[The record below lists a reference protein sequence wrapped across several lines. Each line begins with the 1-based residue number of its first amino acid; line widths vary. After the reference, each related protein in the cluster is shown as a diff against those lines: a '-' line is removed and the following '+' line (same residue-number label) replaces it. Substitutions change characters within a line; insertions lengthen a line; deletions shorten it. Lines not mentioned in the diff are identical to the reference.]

1 MYQILLKMH
10 PRIMMDINKLQK
22 SGVKIDFMDSLNTSF
37 TFILDGP
44 KESLYENGKWRIHV
58 NMPSEYPFKSP
69 SVGFI
74 DKILHPNVDYCSGTI
89 CLDVLNQTWS
99 PIFNLSHIYN
109 TFLPQL
115 LLYPNADDPMN
126 EEIASLMINSP
137 DEYRAVVLSSIT

>member
-10 PRIMMDINKLQK
+10 PRIMMDIKKLQR
-22 SGVKIDFMDSLNTSF
+22 SGVKIDFIDSTNTSF
-37 TFILDGP
+37 TFILNGP
-44 KESLYENGKWRIHV
+44 KESLYETGKWRIQV
-58 NMPSEYPFKSP
+58 TLPSEYPFKSP

-74 DKILHPNVDYCSGTI
+74 DRILHPNVDYCSGTI

-99 PIFNLSHIYN
+99 PIFNLSHIYD

-126 EEIASLMINSP
+126 EEIAAIMINSP
-137 DEYRAVVLSSIT
+137 DEYKALVLSSIN

>member
-10 PRIMMDINKLQK
+10 PRIMMDIKKLQR
-22 SGVKIDFMDSLNTSF
+22 SGVKIDFIDSTNTSF
-37 TFILDGP
+37 TFILNGP
-44 KESLYENGKWRIHV
+44 KESLYETGKWRIQV
-58 NMPSEYPFKSP
+58 TLPSEYPFKSP

-74 DKILHPNVDYCSGTI
+74 DRILHPNVDYCSGTI

-99 PIFNLSHIYN
+99 PIFNLSHIYD

-126 EEIASLMINSP
+126 EEIASIMINSP
-137 DEYRAVVLSSIT
+137 DEYKALVLSSIN

>member
-10 PRIMMDINKLQK
+10 PRIMMDIKKLQR
-22 SGVKIDFMDSLNTSF
+22 SGVKIDFTDSLNTSF
-37 TFILDGP
+37 TFTLNGP
-44 KESLYENGKWRIHV
+44 KGSLYENGKWRIQV
-58 NMPSEYPFKSP
+58 TLPSEYPFKSP

-99 PIFNLSHIYN
+99 PIFNLSHIYD

-126 EEIASLMINSP
+126 EEIAVLMINNP
-137 DEYRAVVLSSIT
+137 DEYKAIVLSSIN